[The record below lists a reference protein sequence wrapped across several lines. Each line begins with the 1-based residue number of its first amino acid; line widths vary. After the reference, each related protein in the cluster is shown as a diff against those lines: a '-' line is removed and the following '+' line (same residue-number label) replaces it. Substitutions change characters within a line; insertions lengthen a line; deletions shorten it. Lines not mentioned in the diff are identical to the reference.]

1 MTLICGE
8 DEMAITKRFR
18 QMTYDAVKF
27 GRSVYTDPVSSAM
40 HGLNALYESLWSVAA
55 PGASSQ
61 SIFGHNHA
69 SGTSVAGP
77 GGAGGGGALCRGLVW
92 GADNGDSPLF
102 EFEAA
107 SAETSIFLTGSLDK
121 IGRVPISQGLDR
133 NKYLVADVYY
143 SASNSDFDFD
153 IYERSLET
161 RGFAAANNPATNN
174 LPQTY
179 SASEDE
185 NKTWSHVRFPLA
197 PGRYLSQWM
206 PVARAKTFDSNN
218 IPILKIYALQVW
230 EIDGVST
237 TRHGQRIDGLTI

>member
-1 MTLICGE
+1 
-8 DEMAITKRFR
+8 MAITKRFR

-40 HGLNALYESLWSVAA
+40 HGSNALYESLWSVAA

-61 SIFGHNHA
+61 SIFGHK
-69 SGTSVAGP
+69 P
-77 GGAGGGGALCRGLVW
+77 RLRDQCRRTGRSWRRWSSLSWSVW
-92 GADNGDSPLF
+92 GADGGETPLF

-133 NKYLVADVYY
+133 NKYLVADVYF

>member
-92 GADNGDSPLF
+92 GADGGETPLF

-161 RGFAAANNPATNN
+161 RGFAAAKQPSDQQPLANLLGKRRREQNLDTRPLPAGSGVDTCRSGCRC
-174 LPQTY
+174 T
-179 SASEDE
+179 SEDLRLE
-185 NKTWSHVRFPLA
+185 QHS
-197 PGRYLSQWM
+197 
-206 PVARAKTFDSNN
+206 DS
-218 IPILKIYALQVW
+218 
-230 EIDGVST
+230 
-237 TRHGQRIDGLTI
+237 